1 MGVSVIMALIINLWL
16 VFALGTGAQA
26 ESVRNVPYVASAHVE
41 QHLDFYWPTERPDAT
56 VLFVHGGSLQENA
69 ERRDSPEYREVC
81 DRFVAVGLGCATIDY
96 RLAPS
101 FQWPAMPLDIAAAVV
116 KVRELIEARGG
127 DPARL
132 FLFGHSS
139 GCHLAAILGANG
151 EYLEAVGLST
161 PDLAGVVAM
170 GCVLD
175 NRDAAVRGLTAAQIR
190 GSFSQSRS
198 DVARFGTPEN
208 WIAANPSYHIGPH
221 TPPTLVVVA
230 EEERFAPAI
239 LEQGARFVRRLRGW
253 KVAADVVIVPGRH
266 RSSIATVG
274 APGDPTLAAVLAF
287 IEANSSAGSR

>member
-1 MGVSVIMALIINLWL
+1 MLLIVSLSLVIS
-16 VFALGTGAQA
+16 LGIGLQA
-26 ESVRNVPYVASAHVE
+26 ESVHDVPYVASPHPE
-41 QHLDFYWPTERPDAT
+41 QHLDFHWPAETPEAT
-56 VLFVHGGSLQENA
+56 VLFIHGGSLRENA

-81 DRFVAVGLGCATIDY
+81 DRFVAVGLGCATTDY

-139 GCHLAAILGANG
+139 GCHLAAILGANV

-161 PDLAGVVAM
+161 SDLAGVVAM
-170 GCVLD
+170 GCILD
-175 NRDAAVRGLTAAQIR
+175 NRDAALRGLTADQIR
-190 GSFSQSRS
+190 GSFSRSRG
-198 DVARFGTPEN
+198 DVERFATPEN
-208 WIAANPSYHIGPH
+208 WIAANPSYHIGSH

-253 KVAADVVIVPGRH
+253 KVTADLVIVPGRH
-266 RSSIATVG
+266 MSSIATFG
-274 APGDPTLAAVLAF
+274 APGDPTLAAVLSF
-287 IEANSSAGSR
+287 IDENGSAGSR